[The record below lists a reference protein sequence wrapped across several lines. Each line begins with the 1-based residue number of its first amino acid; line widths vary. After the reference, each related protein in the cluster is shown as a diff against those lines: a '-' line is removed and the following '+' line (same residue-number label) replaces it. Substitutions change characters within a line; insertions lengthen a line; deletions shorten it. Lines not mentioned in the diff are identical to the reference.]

1 MGTYWHI
8 GPTVHVQ
15 LSACVFAHVSAI
27 KSRQSGQAGEVD
39 AEGGGGGQ
47 EEEHISL
54 IDAP

>member
-1 MGTYWHI
+1 MGINWHI

-39 AEGGGGGQ
+39 AEGGGGGRR
-47 EEEHISL
+47 ESIFL
-54 IDAP
+54 

>member
-1 MGTYWHI
+1 MGINWHI

-47 EEEHISL
+47 EGEHISL